1 MHTTIADD
9 ILLHS
14 CNSNNNDDETYSTVA
29 RLSTKRQDT
38 LTPEALSKLWRIGL
52 KAAKMTILATT
63 HQCLRTT
70 GLLSRR
76 FRTDRAHMRYKRLV
90 TKQGLFYVDALL
102 SKVTSIRGYTCGNLY
117 TNNLGFRKFFPMESQ
132 NESAATLQTFIE
144 MVGIP
149 HRLHSDNAKIYV
161 HGDFNKKAKKYG
173 IRQSFTEP
181 HSPWQNRAESGIRE
195 VKKYARKIMEIVQA
209 PLRLWCFAFE
219 YSATILSLTASGL
232 YQLGNRTPYE
242 HVLHYTPDIS
252 EYTTFKWYQWSYYW
266 DQIDKEKK
274 LCRWLGA
281 AHEIGQSMCYWVLLP
296 TGQYIARSTVIPI
309 PDEDLLS
316 ESLKQLTT
324 TFTSRLHDVIGNHND
339 AVVDKK
345 IKIDENYMYLD
356 IFYDNPQEEEL
367 LIHGTPNWRIC
378 PFKIKMTRP
387 SRILTST

>member
-1 MHTTIADD
+1 M
-9 ILLHS
+9 
-14 CNSNNNDDETYSTVA
+14 
-29 RLSTKRQDT
+29 
-38 LTPEALSKLWRIGL
+38 
-52 KAAKMTILATT
+52 
-63 HQCLRTT
+63 
-70 GLLSRR
+70 
-76 FRTDRAHMRYKRLV
+76 
-90 TKQGLFYVDALL
+90 
-102 SKVTSIRGYTCGNLY
+102 
-117 TNNLGFRKFFPMESQ
+117 
-132 NESAATLQTFIE
+132 
-144 MVGIP
+144 
-149 HRLHSDNAKIYV
+149 
-161 HGDFNKKAKKYG
+161 
-173 IRQSFTEP
+173 
-181 HSPWQNRAESGIRE
+181 
-195 VKKYARKIMEIVQA
+195 
-209 PLRLWCFAFE
+209 RLWCFAFE

-281 AHEIGQSMCYWVLLP
+281 AHKIGQSMCYWVILP